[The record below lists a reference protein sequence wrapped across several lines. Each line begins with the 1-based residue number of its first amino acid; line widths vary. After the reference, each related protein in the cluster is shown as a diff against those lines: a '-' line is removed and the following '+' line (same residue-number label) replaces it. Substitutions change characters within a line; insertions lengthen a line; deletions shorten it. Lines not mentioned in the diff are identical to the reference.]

1 MAETFT
7 IFGLEGYLYGLCA
20 FIGAVLMMLGMRLA
34 DRKLP
39 QGTVSLFGIT
49 GIVLGIIC
57 ARALYCAVNWSE
69 FVHNYENPRLM
80 LNWVDGGL
88 SMAGLLLGLLLAAAL
103 TAKVQKISFARLMDA
118 ISIPFGLLM
127 AALRFGEQFTDLG
140 VGAAVEGSEKLSWLL
155 LESRMGVMVEYRLN
169 VWLYEAIAGVVL
181 FLIAVHLFHKLRDHA
196 GDTALIIFSLF
207 GASQILL
214 ESMRDDGHMLV
225 IFLRIGQLAAFLIPL
240 AACIILSRRV
250 QCKKAVLI
258 AWLVI
263 LLCVA
268 MVVVLEFSLDGRLTF
283 GTPTLLRDWSLM
295 AAACAV
301 LASIPC
307 VLLHKARKA

>member
-39 QGTVSLFGIT
+39 QGTVSLFGVT

-57 ARALYCAVNWSE
+57 ARVLYCAVNWSE

-88 SMAGLLLGLLLAAAL
+88 SMAGLLTGLLLAAVL
-103 TAKVQKISFARLMDA
+103 TAKILRISFARLMDA
-118 ISIPFGLLM
+118 ICVPFGLMM
-127 AALRFGEQFTDLG
+127 AALRFGEKFTDLG
-140 VGAAVEGSEKLSWLL
+140 VGAAVEGNEKLSWLL

-169 VWLYEAIAGVVL
+169 VWLYEAVMGIVL
-181 FLIAVHLFHKLRDHA
+181 FLVAVHLFHKLRNQA
-196 GDTALIIFSLF
+196 GDTALIVFSLY

-225 IFLRIGQLAAFLIPL
+225 IFLRIGQLAAFLLPL
-240 AACIILSRRV
+240 AACVILSRR
-250 QCKKAVLI
+250 CKSKKTVWF

-263 LLCVA
+263 ALCVA

-301 LASIPC
+301 LAAVPC
-307 VLLHKARKA
+307 VLLYKARKA